1 MLMAHVHSHYSKALD
16 NRLASVEGMIAAIRR
31 MMEEG
36 RDCEEILLQLSA
48 AENSIKKVAKIIL
61 KDHFNTCVRES
72 IESGDEG
79 AVESFNAILD
89 KYI

>member
-1 MLMAHVHSHYSKALD
+1 MAHLHSHYSKSLD
-16 NRLASVEGMIAAIRR
+16 NRLASVEGMIGAIRR
-31 MMEEG
+31 MMQED

-72 IESGDEG
+72 IESGDQD
-79 AVESFNAILD
+79 AVESFSAILD